1 MTKFKR
7 SECVP
12 LPPTQTIST
21 ATKDK
26 RLKELRSALRPH
38 ANSMVSNFMSLHN
51 TLAFFTENEGALED
65 IESAIERLSDCP
77 SVQQILNKSKAE
89 LEQKQRNFYSTKR
102 SAVMCLKHSYGAWVR
117 TKNDFVT
124 YMSAKTFSELS
135 IAELLS
141 PLLNHPHIVTRPR
154 NLAPQMYAR
163 NGEIFFVCVL
173 HNLKMTPR
181 KNQYRCINNGGPV
194 APMPLGRMKVIFNLA
209 NNRTSV
215 ETIGSDTQHYRSNG
229 WGHAKKPHP
238 HILDGYTPCLGDFA
252 PPLNE
257 ALNSYDIGSALDIL
271 CCFLEAVDP
280 DDGAGSHWIRWVLP
294 YGVGDYTIRRRYD
307 GEYDGRGYRY
317 QQGEDGYFTAI
328 SRDMDEM
335 AERVKNATINTIPK
349 ENLETMMEMISEA
362 ANPPTTDFE
371 DRVTFRIPGL
381 EEEVDEDHARTMLV
395 AEGETTLDRV
405 AAELAHTMMLAQ
417 EAFTEEHEDE
427 ALF

>member
-1 MTKFKR
+1 MAKFKR

-12 LPPTQTIST
+12 LSLTQTVST

-26 RLKELRSALRPH
+26 RLKELRNSLRPH
-38 ANSMVSNFMSLHN
+38 ANSMISNFLSIHN
-51 TLAFFTENEGALED
+51 TLAFFAENEGALED

-89 LEQKQRNFYSTKR
+89 FEQKQRNFHSTKR
-102 SAVMCLKHSYGAWVR
+102 SAVMYLKNYYSAWVR

-135 IAELLS
+135 IADLLS

-163 NGEIFFVCVL
+163 DGEIFFVCVL

-181 KNQYRCINNGGPV
+181 KNPYRCINNGGPV
-194 APMPLGRMKVIFNLA
+194 APMPLGKMKVIFNLT
-209 NNRTSV
+209 NNRTNV

-238 HILDGYTPCLGDFA
+238 HILGNYAPCLGDFA

-271 CCFLEAVDP
+271 CCYLETVDP

-294 YGVGDYTIRRRYD
+294 YGVGDYAIRHRFEDKYD
-307 GEYDGRGYRY
+307 RDGYRHE
-317 QQGEDGYFTAI
+317 QQADGYFYRIHRNVDEEAARVIPTT
-328 SRDMDEM
+328 SRD
-335 AERVKNATINTIPK
+335 R
-349 ENLETMMEMISEA
+349 LEPIIQMIAEA
-362 ANPPTTDFE
+362 AEPPERTEYVPTVRLQD
-371 DRVTFRIPGL
+371 
-381 EEEVDEDHARTMLV
+381 EVDEDHARAMLV

-427 ALF
+427 RGTR